1 MKRSIVLA
9 SLFVF
14 VFPAAAWAAADDSGE
29 IIFNN
34 HCRKCHTV
42 KQGDNRLGPSLYGIV
57 GKKAGQVEG
66 FEGYSG
72 GLEGITWD
80 EATLDK
86 FIADPASVAS
96 STNMIYPPVTDP
108 EERKKIIG
116 FLEQSG
122 GPAR

>member
-1 MKRSIVLA
+1 MRSTILA
-9 SLFVF
+9 SLLIVAS
-14 VFPAAAWAAADDSGE
+14 PAAAQAAADEPGE

-42 KQGDNRLGPSLYGIV
+42 KQGDNRLAPSLYGIV

-66 FEGYSG
+66 FKGYSG

-96 STNMIYPPVTDP
+96 NTNMIYPPVTDAA
-108 EERKKIIG
+108 ERKKIIE
-116 FLEQSG
+116 FLKQSG
-122 GPAR
+122 GS